1 MKTTTAKPI
10 LRVDNLSVDFFVE
23 KKWNP
28 AVSNLSF
35 SLYKGE
41 ILAIVGESGCGK
53 SVTCLSL
60 AKLIDDS
67 VGRYSNG
74 HINLI
79 YPDKQYNILSMT
91 KKELRKIRGKKIA
104 YIFQEPSVSL
114 NPVYR
119 VGEQVAEA
127 IIVNRNDVDDI
138 EEEVVSL
145 FEMVGI
151 PEPAQRVYCY
161 PHELSGGMQQ
171 RVMIAMALAGKP
183 DILVADEP
191 TTALDVTIQAQILQL
206 LGDIRTKTGMSII
219 IVTHNLGI
227 VAELADRVLVMYAGQ
242 AVEEAETKDLFN
254 SMYHPYTRAL
264 FSAIP
269 KLGHSQK
276 RLTTIPGTV
285 PSPDSYPAGCRY
297 YERCEHWQ
305 KLDDRQKNLC
315 TNTPPDYNKH
325 KFDHFSCC
333 HFYF

>member
-1 MKTTTAKPI
+1 METPKKLI
-10 LRVDNLSVDFFVE
+10 LSVDNLSVDFFVE

-35 SLYKGE
+35 SLHKGE

-60 AKLIDDS
+60 AKLVDSS
-67 VGRYSNG
+67 VGRYSSG
-74 HINLI
+74 CINLH
-79 YPDKQYNILSMT
+79 YPDRQCDILSMS
-91 KKELRKIRGKKIA
+91 KRELRKIRGKKIA

-127 IIVNRNDVDDI
+127 VIVNRSDVNDI
-138 EEEVVSL
+138 EREVLSL

-151 PEPAQRVYCY
+151 SEPSQRIYCY

-206 LGDIRTKTGMSII
+206 LSDIRAKVDMSII

-227 VAELADRVLVMYAGQ
+227 VAELADSVMVMYAGQ
-242 AVEEAETKDLFN
+242 AVEEAGTESLFN
-254 SMYHPYTRAL
+254 SMCHPYTCAL

-269 KLGHSQK
+269 KLGQNK
-276 RLTTIPGTV
+276 NKLKTIPGSV
-285 PSPDSYPAGCRY
+285 PLFQNYPKGCRF
-297 YERCEHWQ
+297 YERCEHHLKLNDVQ
-305 KLDDRQKNLC
+305 KSLC
-315 TNTPPDYNKH
+315 VNTLPDFNSH
-325 KFDHFSCC
+325 KTEHFSRC
-333 HFYF
+333 HFCF